1 MGSFFLILL
10 SNIQC
15 SSSWYGNSTEVGV
28 GGLPF
33 ERSRGVGK
41 DATWYVQ
48 RWMIG
53 LDEMISIDMSDDVG
67 SAWIFL
73 CVSIWIDVENNG
85 TRTFHAILLQQYAL
99 VMCISHIHI
108 QISDL
113 RLKRKQ
119 THQIFDV
126 EYDWPDVHWSRK
138 SFYFWVS
145 VHPTQG
151 SVEECDFHLLC
162 PFYQVALRKHR
173 CPRTTQKIT
182 EMVSVWE
189 C

>member
-1 MGSFFLILL
+1 
-10 SNIQC
+10 
-15 SSSWYGNSTEVGV
+15 
-28 GGLPF
+28 
-33 ERSRGVGK
+33 
-41 DATWYVQ
+41 
-48 RWMIG
+48 
-53 LDEMISIDMSDDVG
+53 MISINMSDDVG
-67 SAWIFL
+67 SAWIFYVFQFEL
-73 CVSIWIDVENNG
+73 MWKITEHQRF
-85 TRTFHAILLQQYAL
+85 TRFFCSSLLHKFYALQFIQAQQYAF
-99 VMCISHIHI
+99 VMGILHIHI

-113 RLKRKQ
+113 RLKTKQ
-119 THQIFDV
+119 THQILDV
-126 EYDWPDVHWSRK
+126 EYDWPDVHWGRK

-145 VHPTQG
+145 VHPMQG